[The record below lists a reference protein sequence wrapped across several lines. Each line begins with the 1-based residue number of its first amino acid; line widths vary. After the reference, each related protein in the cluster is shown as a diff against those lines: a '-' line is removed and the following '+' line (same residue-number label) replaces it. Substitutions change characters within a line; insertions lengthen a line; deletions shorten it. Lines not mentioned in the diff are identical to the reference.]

1 MTVPE
6 PLEQPISPRPLIAHG
21 RVWLRPMEERDLPA
35 FMLLVND
42 TDVGARAGFG
52 APFGPDGAREWFTD
66 KMKKMSDDRG
76 AFFTACEAGSGDL
89 IGTVWLN
96 HLSLWDRS
104 AELAIAMDAD
114 HIGGGW
120 GTEAQR
126 AVLAHG
132 FESIGLHRIFLTVD
146 AENARAIASYRKVGF
161 VEEGRMRAIFFHDG
175 AWADALLMSILED
188 EWPALREA
196 GEAASR

>member
-42 TDVGARAGFG
+42 THVGARAGFG

-76 AFFTACEAGSGDL
+76 AFFTVCEAGSGDL

-146 AENARAIASYRKVGF
+146 VENAAGDRQLPQGRLRRGGATARDLLPRRCVGRRPADVDPRGRVARA
-161 VEEGRMRAIFFHDG
+161 EGG
-175 AWADALLMSILED
+175 
-188 EWPALREA
+188 
-196 GEAASR
+196 GGGG